1 MNPIKRFFKINSH
14 SPVLKPLAGLGR
26 SINRLYENR
35 NHDASS
41 NGELNLLK
49 KFSSLNPSVIF
60 DVGAN
65 VGEYAMLASSHCAEA
80 TIYSFEPVSKTY
92 TMLQANIKDHAR
104 EKIIPVNKGFYSEN
118 KKQLINIYPGH
129 EHASLHDIKGLSYSI
144 QAQEEIELITGDSFI
159 HDKELN
165 KIDLIKMDVEGAEMD
180 ALIGLKAAFA
190 KKIVRLVQFEY
201 GYINV
206 TTKNLLV
213 DYYEFFR
220 RYDYVVGKI
229 YPKYVDFREYSFY
242 HEDFIGP
249 NFIAVN
255 KSDEQLINILSK

>member
-1 MNPIKRFFKINSH
+1 MNPIKKFFKVNSH
-14 SPVLKPLAGLGR
+14 SGVIKPFAGLGR

-49 KFSSLNPSVIF
+49 RFSSLQPKVIF

-65 VGEYAMLASSHCAEA
+65 VGEYSLLVSNHCTEAS
-80 TIYSFEPVSKTY
+80 IYSFEPVSKTY
-92 TMLQANIKDHAR
+92 AMLQETLEDHASK
-104 EKIIPVNKGFYSEN
+104 KITPINKGFYREN

-129 EHASLHDIKGLSYSI
+129 EHASLHDIKGLAYSI
-144 QAQEEIELITGDSFI
+144 QAQEEIELITGDDFI
-159 HDKELN
+159 RDMGLTKV
-165 KIDLIKMDVEGAEMD
+165 DLLKMDVEGAEMD
-180 ALIGLKAAFA
+180 ALVGLKSAFNE
-190 KKIVRLVQFEY
+190 KIVRLVQFEY

-206 TTKNLLV
+206 TTKNLLA
-213 DYYEFFR
+213 DYYDFFKN
-220 RYDYVVGKI
+220 YDYIVGKI
-229 YPKYVDFREYSFY
+229 YPKYVEFREYSFY

-255 KSDEQLINILSK
+255 KSDKELINLLSR

>member
-49 KFSSLNPSVIF
+49 KFASLNPSVIF

-129 EHASLHDIKGLSYSI
+129 EHASLHDIIISSKK
-144 QAQEEIELITGDSFI
+144 LIVIDQ
-159 HDKELN
+159 
-165 KIDLIKMDVEGAEMD
+165 KIFCG
-180 ALIGLKAAFA
+180 
-190 KKIVRLVQFEY
+190 
-201 GYINV
+201 N
-206 TTKNLLV
+206 
-213 DYYEFFR
+213 
-220 RYDYVVGKI
+220 
-229 YPKYVDFREYSFY
+229 
-242 HEDFIGP
+242 
-249 NFIAVN
+249 
-255 KSDEQLINILSK
+255 INISIFKLNYFNTSVLECFFKTGKSIIFCPFQV